1 MGMYHLKTI
10 LKNKQKRI
18 HIYRYGIPYP
28 GNLSCPSSGNGRG
41 EAGEAERLD
50 EGQDDQQPTHELDV
64 EEEPVCTFA
73 RTPKKRRGSPAPA
86 RKFSL

>member
-1 MGMYHLKTI
+1 MLFCLFKYIVYVYIVYT
-10 LKNKQKRI
+10 
-18 HIYRYGIPYP
+18 
-28 GNLSCPSSGNGRG
+28 GNGRG
-41 EAGEAERLD
+41 EAGEAERFD
-50 EGQDDQQPTHELDV
+50 EGQDDEQPTHELDV

>member
-1 MGMYHLKTI
+1 MENPSTKE
-10 LKNKQKRI
+10 KRL
-18 HIYRYGIPYP
+18 R
-28 GNLSCPSSGNGRG
+28 LRCRSASSCPGSGNGRG
-41 EAGEAERLD
+41 EAGEAAGFD
-50 EGQDDQQPTHELDV
+50 EGQDDEQPTHELDV